1 MADIINRLLLDTNN
15 FDAKLSNSKK
25 GVNDYQSSVAG
36 MAKTAGA
43 GMLKFAGAIGV
54 VTGAAEVFTKAVNS
68 SQATGDAWA
77 STIGRAKTTVDEFFY
92 SLATGDFSG
101 FLGGLDGII
110 SKARESIAALDQLGN
125 TRISHRYFSAENE
138 SNIAEAQYTAK
149 NKFAPVDERVAAFAS
164 WKTALEAQGDINKT
178 LQHDLV
184 TAITTSVETEI
195 GASKIGVSMDDV
207 RMALKIDVTNPQK
220 RDELKKQYSE
230 DYSTYKQNISG
241 ANNLYQSFDKQG
253 NIVYGAD
260 KRGKGVEYRPS
271 TEAEREKA
279 IDSLNKKY
287 REAIIVNAMLNKYS
301 DDELTNIANMA
312 SEYQKLTKLL
322 RSVSREYNETAN
334 EFNNSNKAVPG
345 FTPVQS
351 LEGYKTYRGNSPA
364 TVGGKKQSPSP
375 TAGSIAA
382 INEEIAIKNKELI
395 NATTLQAR
403 IAVQQTINELEAR
416 KISLQIETNKG
427 MFMSEHG
434 ENKLSPASSSEM
446 SGVLNGAKK
455 AKGLDLGKIDKLAKI
470 KSPIDKQD
478 VNLLEKY
485 QDNLY
490 GISDAMRFMSD
501 ATSGGAESWLN
512 WGASLL
518 QSIAMA
524 IPAIR
529 SLIPALAAKT
539 AGEAASSAAQIP
551 LVGWLAA
558 GGAAMS
564 IISLFASLP
573 SFSNGGV
580 FEDGATFG
588 DLNLARVNSGEMIL
602 NKSQQGNL
610 FKLLNG
616 SNTTPSG
623 SNGAVSFRIQG
634 KDLVGVLS
642 NYNSQKKKVK

>member
-77 STIGRAKTTVDEFFY
+77 STIGSAKTTVDEFFY

-125 TRISHRYFSAENE
+125 TRISHSYFSAENE

-149 NKFAPVDERVAAFAS
+149 NKFAPVDERVAAFGN
-164 WKTALEAQGDINKT
+164 WKTALEAQDDINKT

-220 RDELKKQYSE
+220 RDELKKQYSK

-312 SEYQKLTKLL
+312 SEYQKLTKSL

-334 EFNNSNKAVPG
+334 EFNNSNKAAKG

-403 IAVQQTINELEAR
+403 IAVQQTINELESKKVSIKLEVEKTIFA
-416 KISLQIETNKG
+416 K
-427 MFMSEHG
+427 EHG
-434 ENKLSPASSSEM
+434 ANKVGNASLNEM
-446 SGVLNGAKK
+446 AGIPQGADL
-455 AKGLDLGKIDKLAKI
+455 KGFKQSKF
-470 KSPIDKQD
+470 KSPIDKND

-573 SFSNGGV
+573 KFANGGV
-580 FEDGATFG
+580 IEGGSAFG
-588 DLNLARVNSGEMIL
+588 DMSLARVNAGEMIL
-602 NKSQQGNL
+602 NGVQQGNL
-610 FKLLNG
+610 FRLLNG
-616 SNTTPSG
+616 GSNDMPSN
-623 SNGAVSFRIQG
+623 NGAVSFRIQG